1 MATAITD
8 YVKFLTQAR
17 VAVDSLNCDQN
28 TRDQMAAEAKR
39 LDRELEAAK
48 KAMTDQIAQT
58 ARKRREEISSGY
70 DKEIAKGQ
78 EKLRKARL
86 SREKAKNKG
95 VKERIA
101 DETSELREQNRKLK
115 LQMRMCFQQ
124 NQVPFYCNSTLYYAL
139 YSPRGL
145 KEILILLLSVL
156 ICFLALPCLIYFMIP
171 GRHSWYLA
179 AVYFVDVV
187 LFGGLYVVIG
197 NRTKLTY
204 QAALKEGRA
213 IRNTLRSNQKK
224 IRVITHSI
232 EKDGNED
239 IYNLEKYDDEISCV
253 ENELAQIAERK
264 KEALN
269 TFETVTKN
277 IISDEI
283 TEHHMGKIQE
293 LEQKQA
299 ENQMGLRELDARI
312 REENIYITDTFGPY
326 LGQEFLKPERLA
338 ELARLI
344 QDGSATNL
352 TEAMELYQ
360 KQESNS

>member
-8 YVKFLTQAR
+8 YVKFLGQAR
-17 VAVDSLNCDQN
+17 AAVDSLNCDQN
-28 TRDQMAAEAKR
+28 TRDQVAAEEKR
-39 LDRELEAAK
+39 LSRELEAAK
-48 KAMTDQIAQT
+48 KAMTDQITQT
-58 ARKRREEISSGY
+58 ARKRRDEISSGY

-86 SREKAKNKG
+86 SREKAKSKG

-115 LQMRMCFQQ
+115 LQMKTSFQQ

-139 YSPRGL
+139 YLPRGL
-145 KEILILLLSVL
+145 QEIIILLAAVL
-156 ICFLALPCLIYFMIP
+156 VCFLAVPCLIYFLIP

-179 AVYFVDVV
+179 AIYFADVI
-187 LFGGLYVVIG
+187 LFGGIYVTIG

-204 QAALKEGRA
+204 QPALKQGRA
-213 IRNTLRSNQKK
+213 IRNTLRANQKK

-253 ENELAQIAERK
+253 EHELSQIAERK

-283 TEHHMGKIQE
+283 TQHHMEKIRG
-293 LEQKQA
+293 LEQKIK
-299 ENQMGLRELDARI
+299 ETQMGLRELDARI
-312 REENIYITDTFGPY
+312 REENIHITDTFGPY
-326 LGQEFLKPERLA
+326 LGQEFLKPERLT

-344 QDGSATNL
+344 QDGSAANL
-352 TEAMELYQ
+352 TEAMELYR
-360 KQESNS
+360 KQEIDS

>member
-8 YVKFLTQAR
+8 YVKFLGQAR
-17 VAVDSLNCDQN
+17 AAVDSLNCDQN
-28 TRDQMAAEAKR
+28 TRDQVAAEEKR
-39 LDRELEAAK
+39 LSRELEAAQ
-48 KAMTDQIAQT
+48 KAMTDQITQT
-58 ARKRREEISSGY
+58 ARKRRDEISSGY

-86 SREKAKNKG
+86 SREKAKSKG

-115 LQMRMCFQQ
+115 LQMKTSFQQ

-139 YSPRGL
+139 YLPRGL
-145 KEILILLLSVL
+145 QEIIILLAAVL
-156 ICFLALPCLIYFMIP
+156 VCFLVVPCLIYFLIP

-179 AVYFVDVV
+179 AIYFADVI
-187 LFGGLYVVIG
+187 LFGGIYVTIG

-204 QAALKEGRA
+204 QAALKQGRA
-213 IRNTLRSNQKK
+213 IRNTLRANQKK

-253 ENELAQIAERK
+253 EHELSQIAERK

-283 TEHHMGKIQE
+283 TQHHMEKIRG
-293 LEQKQA
+293 LEQKIK
-299 ENQMGLRELDARI
+299 ETQMGLRELDARI
-312 REENIYITDTFGPY
+312 REENIHITDTFGPY
-326 LGQEFLKPERLA
+326 LGQEFLKPERLT

-344 QDGSATNL
+344 QDGSAANL
-352 TEAMELYQ
+352 TEAMELYR
-360 KQESNS
+360 KQEIDS